1 MVTVCTTVDCPDAAA
16 AAVVYV
22 LNDIKI
28 PAATVI
34 AAATTTAIS
43 FYAFATVTF

>member
-16 AAVVYV
+16 AVFYV